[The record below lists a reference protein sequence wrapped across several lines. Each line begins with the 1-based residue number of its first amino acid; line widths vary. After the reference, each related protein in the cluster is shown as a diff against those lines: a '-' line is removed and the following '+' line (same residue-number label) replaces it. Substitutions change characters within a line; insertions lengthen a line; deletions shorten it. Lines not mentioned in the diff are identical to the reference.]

1 MYGMPGNRFGNMI
14 EVSNPNEMPELVK
27 EAQVAGK
34 PARAF
39 IVGSK
44 ELSLSFDGMFLVDTS
59 SGEVV
64 EEDTFAMRRIFTP
77 VLS

>member
-34 PARAF
+34 SARAF
-39 IVGSK
+39 IVGGK
-44 ELSLSFDGMFLVDTS
+44 ELSLHYDGMFLVNTR

-64 EEDTFAMRRIFTP
+64 EEDTFATRRIFTP

>member
-1 MYGMPGNRFGNMI
+1 MYGMPGNRFGKMI

-34 PARAF
+34 AARAF

-44 ELSLSFDGMFLVDTS
+44 ELSLSFDGMFLVDTR
-59 SGEVV
+59 SGDVV
-64 EEDTFAMRRIFTP
+64 EEDTFATRRIFTP